1 MADAPET
8 ARCSIGKVDTII
20 ICAALQ
26 LLLAP
31 LRLFGLPKQPLQGA
45 GPQAAVLPI
54 TNDTDET
61 IDLNGDS
68 FSVSMPTLALDGLD
82 FFNNAPFFL
91 DPGASS
97 GPFDIF
103 AITISPTAASG
114 TVGPNIF
121 QVLGGPDGNTFD
133 VLGTAAFNVE
143 VEGSPTVPEPSGML
157 LLLCGITALVLVRGC
172 VSGVAV
178 LAAAGFPQRRNS

>member
-1 MADAPET
+1 MKYRGVLAVIASAFLFMLGPSSRADGVEVTVSTISGT
-8 ARCSIGKVDTII
+8 AGSTVE
-20 ICAALQ
+20 
-26 LLLAP
+26 
-31 LRLFGLPKQPLQGA
+31 
-45 GPQAAVLPI
+45 AVGTI

-61 IDLNGDS
+61 VDLNGDS
-68 FSVSMPTLALDGLD
+68 FSVSVPTVALDDTD
-82 FFNNAPFFL
+82 FFINAPFFL
-91 DPGASS
+91 DPGMSS

-103 AITISPTAASG
+103 AIQISPTAAPG

-133 VLGTAAFNVE
+133 VLGTATFNVE

-157 LLLCGITALVLVRGC
+157 LLLCGIAALVLVRGC
-172 VSGVAV
+172 VSGVAI

>member
-1 MADAPET
+1 MKYRGVLAVIASAFLFMLGPSSRADGVEVTVSTISGT
-8 ARCSIGKVDTII
+8 AGSTVE
-20 ICAALQ
+20 
-26 LLLAP
+26 
-31 LRLFGLPKQPLQGA
+31 
-45 GPQAAVLPI
+45 AVGTI

-61 IDLNGDS
+61 VDLNGDS
-68 FSVSMPTLALDGLD
+68 FSVSVPTVALDDTD
-82 FFNNAPFFL
+82 FFINAPFFL
-91 DPGASS
+91 DPGMSS

-103 AITISPTAASG
+103 AIQISPTAAPG

-133 VLGTAAFNVE
+133 VLGTATFNLE

>member
-1 MADAPET
+1 MKYRGALAVIVGAILLMLGPSSRADGVDVTVSSVSGT
-8 ARCSIGKVDTII
+8 AGSTVE
-20 ICAALQ
+20 
-26 LLLAP
+26 
-31 LRLFGLPKQPLQGA
+31 
-45 GPQAAVLPI
+45 AVGTI
-54 TNDTDET
+54 TNDTGET

-68 FSVSMPTLALDGLD
+68 FSVSMPTLALDDLD

-103 AITISPTAASG
+103 AITISPTAAPG

-133 VLGTAAFNVE
+133 VLGTATFNVE

-157 LLLCGITALVLVRGC
+157 LLLCGIAALVLVRGC
-172 VSGVAV
+172 LSGVAI

>member
-1 MADAPET
+1 MKYRGVLAVIASAFLFMLGPSSRADGVEVTVSTISGT
-8 ARCSIGKVDTII
+8 AGSTVE
-20 ICAALQ
+20 
-26 LLLAP
+26 
-31 LRLFGLPKQPLQGA
+31 
-45 GPQAAVLPI
+45 AVGTI

-61 IDLNGDS
+61 VDLNGDS
-68 FSVSMPTLALDGLD
+68 FSVSVPTVALDDTD
-82 FFNNAPFFL
+82 FFINAPFFL
-91 DPGASS
+91 DPGMSS

-103 AITISPTAASG
+103 AIQISPTAAPG

-133 VLGTAAFNVE
+133 VLGTATFNVE

-157 LLLCGITALVLVRGC
+157 LLLCGIAALVLVRGC
-172 VSGVAV
+172 LSGVAI